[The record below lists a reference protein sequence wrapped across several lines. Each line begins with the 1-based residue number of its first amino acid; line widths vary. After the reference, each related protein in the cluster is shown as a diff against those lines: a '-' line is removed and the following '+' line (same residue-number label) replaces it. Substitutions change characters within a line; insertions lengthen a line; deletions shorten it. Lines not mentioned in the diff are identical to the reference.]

1 MMNNIPIFDPM
12 IYNNKVLTDNIMGL
26 SSLFHQFTSLQLENN
41 NLKSDNTKITEEL
54 NKVKKE
60 LELLKIVNRLEQ
72 MNKPVV
78 KTEIKK
84 ENNFKI
90 ILQKPHK
97 NSWSEE
103 KVNNII
109 SQIKSNRDIILLL
122 KGNLNEIKHNTT
134 LQRLIHLIKPLEKLE
149 NMVGLEDIKKDV
161 FKKII
166 YHIMNPTN
174 NEDYLNTI
182 ISGPPG
188 VGKTEFAKIYGEIF
202 VNLGILKN
210 NNFIQI
216 KRDDLVGKYLGETS
230 MKTKQILEN
239 AIGGVL
245 FLDEAYSL
253 GNTEKRDSFSKEAI
267 DMINV
272 YLSEKKGQFMFIIAG
287 YMDDIESCFFAYNK
301 GLKRRFHSHYN
312 ITGYNPNEMKDIF
325 IRKVIENKYNNMVAS
340 NTLLTFFTENM
351 KRFNYFAGDIEK
363 LFNEI
368 KQCQALRIFNTN
380 KISKD
385 ILYEDITAAI
395 QEKLF
400 EKREEP
406 PFGMYS

>member
-1 MMNNIPIFDPM
+1 
-12 IYNNKVLTDNIMGL
+12 
-26 SSLFHQFTSLQLENN
+26 
-41 NLKSDNTKITEEL
+41 
-54 NKVKKE
+54 
-60 LELLKIVNRLEQ
+60 
-72 MNKPVV
+72 
-78 KTEIKK
+78 
-84 ENNFKI
+84 
-90 ILQKPHK
+90 
-97 NSWSEE
+97 
-103 KVNNII
+103 
-109 SQIKSNRDIILLL
+109 
-122 KGNLNEIKHNTT
+122 
-134 LQRLIHLIKPLEKLE
+134 
-149 NMVGLEDIKKDV
+149 MVGLEDIKKDV

-188 VGKTEFAKIYGEIF
+188 VGKTEFAKIYGELF

-325 IRKVIENKYNNMVAS
+325 IRKVIENKYNNMVDS
-340 NTLLTFFTENM
+340 NILLTFFTENM

-385 ILYEDITAAI
+385 ILYEDITAAM

-400 EKREEP
+400 EKSDEA